1 MEDKQ
6 LRELS
11 KDFLKK
17 NVIYHSITLEGEIE
31 HRFTNGRIRKI
42 DLFKRLV
49 KILDSEKNELYSN
62 VLDENHPLIKCAK
75 LYYKCHFIKK
85 NTVGYVEY
93 LQIEREKRHI
103 LSQIEEIYFLV

>member
-31 HRFTNGRIRKI
+31 HRFTDGRIRKI

-49 KILDSEKNELYSN
+49 KIFDSEKNELYSN

-75 LYYKCHFIKK
+75 LYYKHHFMKK
-85 NTVGYVEY
+85 ISNYGEH
-93 LQIEREKRHI
+93 LRIEREKKHI

>member
-31 HRFTNGRIRKI
+31 HRFTF
-42 DLFKRLV
+42 FK
-49 KILDSEKNELYSN
+49 
-62 VLDENHPLIKCAK
+62 
-75 LYYKCHFIKK
+75 
-85 NTVGYVEY
+85 
-93 LQIEREKRHI
+93 
-103 LSQIEEIYFLV
+103 